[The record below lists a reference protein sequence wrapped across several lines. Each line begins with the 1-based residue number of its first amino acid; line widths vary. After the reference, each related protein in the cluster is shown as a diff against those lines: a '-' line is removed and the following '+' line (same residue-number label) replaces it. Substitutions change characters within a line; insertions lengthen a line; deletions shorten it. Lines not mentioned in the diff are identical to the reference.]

1 MIVYWDAAALFDL
14 LTDYLLLRV
23 TQRLA
28 GRQQPTRRLWL
39 AAALGAAGSI
49 ALLALPVGAWG
60 ALLLLPLV
68 GAAAFAGTGRAVKL
82 TALFAM
88 LGCALGGGVLLLGA
102 LCGDVTRLAR
112 GILTAQLP
120 WGVFFAAA
128 GLCYLVLG
136 VTMRGAARHDG
147 GELVRVTLKNGGRS
161 VTLTLLR
168 DSGNT
173 LVDPDTGLGL
183 PVIGESALKPVIP
196 SADKY
201 FSLQAYS
208 SVGQP
213 NGTLKTF
220 VCPVIELD
228 GKPLGARRIALA
240 PQLFGDGGYQGLWP
254 TEGRDAHA

>member
-1 MIVYWDAAALFDL
+1 MIIYWDVAAVFDL
-14 LTDYLLLRV
+14 LVDYLLLRA

-39 AAALGAAGSI
+39 AAALGAAGSVVQ
-49 ALLALPVGAWG
+49 LALPVGAWG
-60 ALLLLPLV
+60 ALLLLPVV

-82 TALFAM
+82 TMLFAA
-88 LGCALGGGVLLLGA
+88 LGCALSGGVLLLGA
-102 LCGDVTRLAR
+102 LFGSVDRLAH

-136 VTMRGAARHDG
+136 IAMRGAARHDG
-147 GELVRVTLKNGGRS
+147 GELVRVTLENEERRI
-161 VTLTLLR
+161 TLTLLR

-173 LVDPDTGLGL
+173 LTDPDTGLGL
-183 PVIGESALKPVIP
+183 PVIGESAAKPLI
-196 SADKY
+196 SNADRE

-208 SVGQP
+208 SIGEP
-213 NGTLKTF
+213 NGVLKTF
-220 VCPVIELD
+220 VCPMVELN

-254 TEGRDAHA
+254 TEGGEARA

>member
-1 MIVYWDAAALFDL
+1 MIVYWDVAAAFDL
-14 LTDYLLLRV
+14 LVDYLLLRV

-39 AAALGAAGSI
+39 AAALGAAGSV

-60 ALLLLPLV
+60 ALLLLPAV
-68 GAAAFAGTGRAVKL
+68 GAVAFAGTGRAVKL
-82 TALFAM
+82 TALFAA
-88 LGCALGGGVLLLGA
+88 LGCALGGGVLLLGT
-102 LCGDVTRLAR
+102 LCGSAERLAR

-147 GELVRVTLKNGGRS
+147 GELVRVTLNDGGQS

-173 LVDPDTGLGL
+173 LTDPDTGIGL
-183 PVIGESALKPVIP
+183 PVIGESAIKPLI
-196 SADKY
+196 SSSDKE

-208 SVGQP
+208 SVSEP
-213 NGTLKTF
+213 NGVLKTF
-220 VCPVIELD
+220 VCPMVELD
-228 GKPLGARRIALA
+228 GTPLGPRRIAIA

-254 TEGRDAHA
+254 TGGEAHA